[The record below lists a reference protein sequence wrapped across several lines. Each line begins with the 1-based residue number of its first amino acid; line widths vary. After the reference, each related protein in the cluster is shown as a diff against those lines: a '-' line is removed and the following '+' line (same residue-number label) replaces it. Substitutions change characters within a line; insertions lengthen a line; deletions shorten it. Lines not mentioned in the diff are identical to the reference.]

1 MQIQEEKTE
10 SIPQPAEPE
19 TAKGG
24 KGFFAELLSWA
35 LHLAVA
41 AAIVLLVYTF
51 LLQPVRV
58 DGRSMCNTLQDGELM
73 LVTKPEYLLGDPAF
87 GDVVTCRYPG
97 RGNATFVKRV
107 MGLPGDVIEIR
118 DNIVIRNGEAVSEPY
133 LTADLNNNGFDMEPF
148 TLGDEEYFVMGD
160 NRDHSHDSRNY
171 YSNGTPAAI
180 TRNMILGHVR
190 WIIFPLSGIRGVE

>member
-97 RGNATFVKRV
+97 RGNTTFVKRG

-118 DNIVIRNGEAVSEPY
+118 DNIGIRNGEAVSERY